1 MHDLFSVVTITALLS
16 GGVAAG
22 VPLLLT
28 GLGEQIAERAGVLN
42 IGIEGIMLGGAYA
55 GFLGAYLGNGAWWGF
70 VAGAGAGAAIG
81 LVVIVLCVWLGL
93 DQIVVGIGLTIGT
106 RGLTSVLQGAQFGT
120 TYPRLGATPTL
131 PLPLLSDLPV
141 VGSGLF
147 DQPLPVYLAVGLV
160 GLAHWTFCSTML
172 GLNLRAAGARPAALD
187 AAGVSVAATRAWA
200 ELVAG
205 ALIGLGGAYLAIVG
219 AGIFVPFMT
228 HGQGYIG
235 LVVAMLARGR
245 PLWVLYGAYLF
256 GLALSLQTVLQL
268 TGIGVSTDLVNM
280 LPFAAVMVTL
290 IIFARRSYLPAA
302 LGRPYVR
309 GERH

>member
-1 MHDLFSVVTITALLS
+1 VHDLFSVVAITALLS

-22 VPLLLT
+22 VPLLLA

-55 GFLGAYLGNGAWWGF
+55 GFLGAYLGQAAWWGF

-160 GLAHWTFCSTML
+160 GLTHWTFRSTML
-172 GLNLRAAGARPAALD
+172 GLNLRAAGDRPAALD

-200 ELVAG
+200 ELMAG

-235 LVVAMLARGR
+235 LVVAMLARDR

>member
-1 MHDLFSVVTITALLS
+1 MHDLFSVVAITALLS

-22 VPLLLT
+22 VPLLLA

-55 GFLGAYLGNGAWWGF
+55 GFLGAYLGQAAWWGF
-70 VAGAGAGAAIG
+70 VAGAGAAIG

-160 GLAHWTFCSTML
+160 GLTHWTFRSTML
-172 GLNLRAAGARPAALD
+172 GLNLRAAGDRPAALD
-187 AAGVSVAATRAWA
+187 AAGVSVASTRAWA

>member
-1 MHDLFSVVTITALLS
+1 
-16 GGVAAG
+16 
-22 VPLLLT
+22 
-28 GLGEQIAERAGVLN
+28 
-42 IGIEGIMLGGAYA
+42 
-55 GFLGAYLGNGAWWGF
+55 

-141 VGSGLF
+141 VGRGRF
-147 DQPLPVYLAVGLV
+147 NQPLPGYLAVGLV
-160 GLAHWTFCSTML
+160 GLAHWTFRSTML
-172 GLNLRAAGARPAALD
+172 GLNLRAAGDRPAALD

>member
-1 MHDLFSVVTITALLS
+1 MHDLFSVVAITALLS

-22 VPLLLT
+22 VPLLLA

-55 GFLGAYLGNGAWWGF
+55 GFLGAYLGQAAWWGF

-160 GLAHWTFCSTML
+160 GLTHWTFRSTML
-172 GLNLRAAGARPAALD
+172 GLNLRAAGDRPAALD

-200 ELVAG
+200 ELMAG

-235 LVVAMLARGR
+235 LVVAMLARDR